1 MQPPLLKH
9 TDTGQLVTMLG
20 DWATRA
26 NPLYQDLAS
35 KLELLIQE
43 RHLSPQELLPPERV
57 LAGALVVSR
66 TTVTAAY
73 EALRAR
79 GLLET
84 LQGSGTWVR
93 SRAGDSDPDP
103 AATFF
108 PWPNLLLPA
117 PSKGRPT
124 EPGVLG
130 LRSTDVPASPIFVE
144 AVETMTRSDWDAALA
159 HEGYLPA
166 GLPELRTA
174 IAGHLTRRGLPTS
187 ADELMITTGAQQA
200 VHLVTSLYL
209 SPGRRVL
216 LEDPTYTGTL
226 PLLRS
231 ARARLVPIPIDE
243 HGMRVDRAREAMT
256 TGAPALIYIVPTY
269 HNPTG
274 VLLSEQ
280 RRRDLI
286 ALASHQRVPIV
297 ENLALMDTALTKF
310 EPPPPL
316 GATDRK
322 LVISIG
328 SLSTLFWAGLR
339 IGWIRADKSVL
350 GRLKRLKANLD
361 LGTPLIGQFIASRAL
376 ERAADASCHRTQ
388 QLRENYHHLTT
399 LLRSQ
404 IPEWSWTEPAGGAS
418 LWARLPIGSAT
429 EYAQLA
435 ARHQVALLPGP
446 MFSPSGGHDNHLRIP
461 FVLDA
466 TSMTEAV
473 DRLKAAWVD
482 YVQREPDAA
491 PVLEVPRPQ

>member
-9 TDTGQLVTMLG
+9 AEPGQLVSMLA
-20 DWATRA
+20 DWATPA

-43 RHLSPQELLPPERV
+43 GHLSPEELLPPERV
-57 LAGALVVSR
+57 LAAALVVSR

-73 EALRAR
+73 DALRSR
-79 GLLET
+79 GLVET
-84 LQGSGTWVR
+84 VQGSGTWVR
-93 SRAGDSDPDP
+93 SRAGDSGPDP

-117 PSKGRPT
+117 PPKGGRS

-130 LRSTDVPASPIFVE
+130 LRSTDVPVSPIFLD
-144 AVETMTRSDWDAALA
+144 ALETMTTSDWRTAVAN
-159 HEGYLPA
+159 EGYLPA
-166 GLPELRTA
+166 GLPELRGA
-174 IAGHLTRRGLPTS
+174 IARHLTGRGLPTS

-200 VHLVTSLYL
+200 VHLVISLYL
-209 SPGRRVL
+209 RPGRRVL
-216 LEDPTYTGTL
+216 LEDPTYAGTL

-231 ARARLVPIPIDE
+231 SKARLVPIPVDE
-243 HGMRVDRAREAMT
+243 HGMRVDRAREAMA
-256 TGAPALIYIVPTY
+256 TGAPTLIYVVPTY

-286 ALASHQRVPIV
+286 ALASHRQVPVV

-310 EPPPPL
+310 KPPPPL
-316 GATDRK
+316 GAMDRR

-339 IGWIRADKSVL
+339 IGWIRGDKSLL

-361 LGTPLIGQFIASRAL
+361 LGTPLIGQFIAARAL
-376 ERAADASCHRTQ
+376 ERAADASLHRTQ
-388 QLRENYHHLTT
+388 QLSGNYHHLAT

-418 LWARLPIGSAT
+418 LWARIPFGSAT
-429 EYAQLA
+429 EYVQLA
-435 ARHQVALLPGP
+435 ARHEVALLPGP
-446 MFSPSGGHDNHLRIP
+446 MFSPSGGHDDHLRIP
-461 FVLDA
+461 FVLDE
-466 TSMTEAV
+466 TSLTEAV
-473 DRLKAAWVD
+473 GRLKVAWID
-482 YVQREPDAA
+482 YVQRAPDRA
-491 PVLEVPRPQ
+491 PPLQVPRPA